1 VGCEC
6 THLRR
11 GEFLL
16 HISTF
21 ALSRTGQEREDDT
34 ECYTQIFL
42 EPDGTVRFGATDGPP
57 PEDACGLWQCGS
69 KGFQMILTRK
79 FEVTGSLKG
88 LTYSVSRVYLG
99 SVNEASKDGLQM
111 IDGRMELFD
120 STKDYTGV
128 DDTNAVAVSNVWGG
142 EVLGTAVLSTPIGYF
157 SIDGGPAVQRDLRG
171 DDDK

>member
-1 VGCEC
+1 MGCEC

-57 PEDACGLWQCGS
+57 PVRRGPLADQAGARYQFRRMRGGRPCALYPLVPHSRCRRTLAAYGS
-69 KGFQMILTRK
+69 AAPR
-79 FEVTGSLKG
+79 GS
-88 LTYSVSRVYLG
+88 R
-99 SVNEASKDGLQM
+99 
-111 IDGRMELFD
+111 
-120 STKDYTGV
+120 
-128 DDTNAVAVSNVWGG
+128 
-142 EVLGTAVLSTPIGYF
+142 
-157 SIDGGPAVQRDLRG
+157 
-171 DDDK
+171 

>member
-1 VGCEC
+1 MRSTV
-6 THLRR
+6 HLQPHR
-11 GEFLL
+11 L
-16 HISTF
+16 HRPR
-21 ALSRTGQEREDDT
+21 LQ
-34 ECYTQIFL
+34 
-42 EPDGTVRFGATDGPP
+42 
-57 PEDACGLWQCGS
+57 
-69 KGFQMILTRK
+69 
-79 FEVTGSLKG
+79 VTGSLKG